1 MSLVAQAV
9 PECLRFSIGQH
20 LAANSFGGAIHG
32 RLAARYADKQQASLA
47 GFGCPGRSRNGYG
60 HTTPCSKK
68 IESLC
73 FGKRQSA
80 GFFQEWLG
88 TAIEGS
94 FNHEDAR
101 MRSGASR
108 ERGGLFV

>member
-60 HTTPCSKK
+60 QTTPCSKQL
-68 IESLC
+68 ESLC
-73 FGKRQSA
+73 FGKLQPD
-80 GFFQEWLG
+80 GFFLEWLG
-88 TAIEGS
+88 HDLDGYFHHGAEY
-94 FNHEDAR
+94 
-101 MRSGASR
+101 RSEEHTS
-108 ERGGLFV
+108 ELQ